1 MATTNTIPTSAPA
14 PVPASGPALLVSL
27 ASLAHEAYDV
37 MLANLSAAFPDQAI
51 LVATPDTVTGAANTL
66 ATGGSLQVVGYTP
79 AVPSPGMWTLTAADF
94 LNAHELAQQH
104 QARAI
109 LLLGAEAQTLE
120 PAALRRLAEAVAAS
134 SPETDLAVPR
144 FTLPPR
150 AGLVNSA
157 ILYPVT
163 RALFAARPRFPLAVD
178 LCVSAR
184 MLERLATVSQRFT
197 AVNQPDGL
205 VWPVAE
211 AAVAG
216 YSIVEVEVGS
226 RVLPQPATA
235 DLNSVLAQVTGSL
248 FTDVEAKAAWW
259 QRARPVQPAQV
270 ILGQTASTGGRDVG
284 SMIDSFRLAYTNLHE
299 IWSLVLPPQSLLGLK
314 RLSAIEPKQF
324 RMADSLWARIVYDFL
339 LAYRLRTINRGH
351 LLGAL
356 TPLYLAW
363 VASHILAAESG
374 TDPERH
380 IEAVAAAFEADKA
393 YLVSRWRWPDRFN
406 P

>member
-1 MATTNTIPTSAPA
+1 MASTNTISNPSSVTASAGTPE
-14 PVPASGPALLVSL
+14 LLVSL
-27 ASLAHEAYDV
+27 ASLPHEAFDT
-37 MLANLSAAFPDQAI
+37 MLANLATAFPGQSL
-51 LVATPDTVTGAANTL
+51 LVATPDADAGHAQ
-66 ATGGSLQVVGYTP
+66 GGSMQVIGYTP
-79 AVPSPGMWTLTAADF
+79 VAPSPGMWTLTAADF
-94 LNAHELAQQH
+94 LNAHELAQQYS
-104 QARAI
+104 APAI

-120 PAALRRLAEAVAAS
+120 PAGLRSLGEAVAAS

-144 FTLPPR
+144 FQLPPR

-197 AVNQPDGL
+197 AANQPDGL

-211 AAVAG
+211 ASVAG
-216 YSIVEVEVGS
+216 FSITEVDVGS
-226 RVLPQPATA
+226 RVLPQPATT
-235 DLNSVLAQVTGSL
+235 DLNSVLAHVTGSL
-248 FTDVEAKAAWW
+248 FADVEAKAAWW
-259 QRARPVQPAQV
+259 QRARPVQPAHV
-270 ILGQTASTGGRDVG
+270 ILGQVASSGGRDVE
-284 SMIDSFRLAYTNLHE
+284 SMIDSFRLAYTNLQE

-314 RLSAIEPKQF
+314 RLSVMAPAQF
-324 RMADSLWARIVYDFL
+324 RMPDSLWARVVYDFL

-363 VASHILAAESG
+363 VASHILSTEAG

-380 IEAVAAAFEADKA
+380 IEAVASAFEADKA

>member
-1 MATTNTIPTSAPA
+1 MATTNTISNPLPEPGYAGA
-14 PVPASGPALLVSL
+14 PALLVSL
-27 ASLAHEAYDV
+27 ASLSQEAFEA
-37 MLANLSAAFPDQAI
+37 MLANLAQAFPDQS
-51 LVATPDTVTGAANTL
+51 LVVASPDASSGPEGGETGL
-66 ATGGSLQVVGYTP
+66 MRVVGYTP

-94 LNAHELAQQH
+94 VNAHQLAQQH

-120 PAALRRLAEAVAAS
+120 PAALRKLAEAVAANT
-134 SPETDLAVPR
+134 PEGDLAVPR
-144 FTLPPR
+144 FELPAR

-163 RALFAARPRFPLAVD
+163 RALFAAKPRFPLAID
-178 LCVSAR
+178 LCCSAR
-184 MLERLATVSQRFT
+184 MLERLAAAGQRFT
-197 AVNQPDGL
+197 ASNQPDGL

-211 AAVAG
+211 ASVAVG
-216 YSIVEVEVGS
+216 CGSTRVPTSTSRIVY
-226 RVLPQPATA
+226 PAT
-235 DLNSVLAQVTGSL
+235 DLNTVLAQVTGSL

-259 QRARPVQPAQV
+259 QRARPLQPARVTLNQ
-270 ILGQTASTGGRDVG
+270 IPATGGRDVQ
-284 SMIDSFRLAYTNLHE
+284 SMIDSFRLAYTNLQE

-314 RLSAIEPKQF
+314 RLSVMPPSQF
-324 RMADSLWARIVYDFL
+324 RMGDSLWARIVYDFL

-363 VASHILAAESG
+363 VASHILITEAG